1 MDREEL
7 HDKAMEALEL
17 GAWKDDRPVFD
28 RMSERARAERAARA
42 SETVYL
48 LIDLGLIKQE

>member
-7 HDKAMEALEL
+7 HDKAMETLEL